1 MEADLAKG
9 ITPESL
15 EWGERAKN
23 WFFAHG
29 GTLDQETGK
38 CVYGARLQEAAE
50 RLFYAQRATASGAFR
65 PNREKDEL
73 TYAIGTIEHG
83 GRTRGKGSVSWEHG
97 FPQDRP
103 SYRSHQRKKEE
114 EAQRL

>member
-1 MEADLAKG
+1 MEADLLAKG

-23 WFFAHG
+23 WVFAHG
-29 GTLDQETGK
+29 GTLNQETGK

-50 RLFYAQRATASGAFR
+50 RLFYAQRATASGSFR

-103 SYRSHQRKKEE
+103 SYRSC
-114 EAQRL
+114 

>member
-1 MEADLAKG
+1 MEADLLAKG

-15 EWGERAKN
+15 EWRERAKN

-38 CVYGARLQEAAE
+38 CVYGARLQEAAQ
-50 RLFYAQRATASGAFR
+50 RLFYAQRATTSGAFR

-83 GRTRGKGSVSWEHG
+83 GRTR
-97 FPQDRP
+97 
-103 SYRSHQRKKEE
+103 QRKCLVG
-114 EAQRL
+114 AWIPSGQTFL